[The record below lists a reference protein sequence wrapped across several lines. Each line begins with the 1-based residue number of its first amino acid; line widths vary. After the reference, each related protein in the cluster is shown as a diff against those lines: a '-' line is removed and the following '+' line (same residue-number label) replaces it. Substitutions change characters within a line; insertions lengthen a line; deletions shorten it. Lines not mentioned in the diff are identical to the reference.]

1 MEERVRLTC
10 AQLFLTIIKS
20 SRASLNINISS
31 SVDVKVIVKCDGR
44 TIIIISMSVILVD
57 IIIFDEPDLRE

>member
-1 MEERVRLTC
+1 MSESDVC
-10 AQLFLTIIKS
+10 ATLAHYKQS
-20 SRASLNINISS
+20 SCASLNINIFS

-57 IIIFDEPDLRE
+57 IIIFDEPDLRVS

>member
-1 MEERVRLTC
+1 MC
-10 AQLFLTIIKS
+10 AALAHYKQS
-20 SRASLNINISS
+20 SCASLNINIFS

-57 IIIFDEPDLRE
+57 IIIFDEPDLRVS